1 MTTTFCSTSCILEGG
16 KMLISLKLE
25 LCPANQIR
33 FGISDLDYVGSV
45 AQPRGATGHLPPPP
59 GPSAIR
65 QALGRECTIQA
76 DQGENGNL
84 QL

>member
-1 MTTTFCSTSCILEGG
+1 MQN
-16 KMLISLKLE
+16 K
-25 LCPANQIR
+25 IR
-33 FGISDLDYVGSV
+33 FGISDLDYVGI
-45 AQPRGATGHLPPPP
+45 RGAAKGGNRTFAPPP

-65 QALGRECTIQA
+65 QALGRDPPGPSAIRQALGRKCTLQA